1 MSFVVRGELNR
12 SSWELAAG
20 QAETVA
26 PGLSAA
32 GGATAAAEA
41 AAGGGGGGGGGLRLW
56 REVNAA
62 FPVSLDEMVSGPEDP
77 RVLRLDDGA
86 TLVLVAAW
94 EATKVQWQHALE
106 IPEAEAPEGGD
117 GRGGGE
123 GGGGRGGG
131 GVPVATRLEV
141 DLRYAQLLR
150 VWLAQFRQTS
160 ELRSREKNWS
170 PFSWRG
176 GVYLEYS
183 LQPRLVLALN
193 RRTGVCSPVLPLT
206 SSAGVQAWLNKL
218 GPTSGGPPSVLLPGE
233 DLFLGL
239 AHLKL
244 WKKKGARTA
253 TSSMVYKHFWYTFE
267 AAPPFRIVAVSSPF
281 TLPTQLPKRPP
292 IQFATG

>member
-41 AAGGGGGGGGGLRLW
+41 AAGGGGGGLRLW

-117 GRGGGE
+117 GRGGG
-123 GGGGRGGG
+123 

-183 LQPRLVLALN
+183 LQPRLVLVLN
-193 RRTGVCSPVLPLT
+193 RRTGVCSPVLPLP
-206 SSAGVQAWLNKL
+206 SSAGVQAWLDKL
-218 GPTSGGPPSVLLPGE
+218 GPASGGPPSVLLPGGE
-233 DLFLGL
+233 LFLGL

-244 WKKKGARTA
+244 WLG
-253 TSSMVYKHFWYTFE
+253 
-267 AAPPFRIVAVSSPF
+267 
-281 TLPTQLPKRPP
+281 LGL
-292 IQFATG
+292 GLG